1 MSISCTA
8 NWRPREMTD
17 RLEASRIE
25 VLMRQ
30 LVAIVSG
37 PGASVAPLG
46 GEETLLDLEVDGVR
60 YVLIRSMSRHTTAD
74 VSLTP
79 REVEI
84 ARLVAKGYANK
95 TIAGSL
101 DISCYTVDTYMR
113 RIFAKLTVTSRA
125 AMVARLSEE
134 GLFKGRSS

>member
-1 MSISCTA
+1 MSISRVTDR
-8 NWRPREMTD
+8 RPREVAD
-17 RLEASRIE
+17 RLEAPRIE

-30 LVAIVSG
+30 LVAVVGG
-37 PGASVAPLG
+37 PGASGASLG

-60 YVLIRSMSRHTTAD
+60 YVLIRSTPPRATPD

-84 ARLVAKGYANK
+84 ARLVAKGYVNK
-95 TIAGSL
+95 TIAGIL

-134 GLFKGRSS
+134 GLFNGRSS